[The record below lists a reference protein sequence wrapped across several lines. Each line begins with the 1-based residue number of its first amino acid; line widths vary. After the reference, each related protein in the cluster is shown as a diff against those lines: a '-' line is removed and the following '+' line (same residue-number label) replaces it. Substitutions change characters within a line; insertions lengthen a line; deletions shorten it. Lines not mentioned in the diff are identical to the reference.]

1 MAPFHRRDVEESTGE
16 VLHADEVGVQEQRG
30 SRRHLGVVEDRG
42 VLEAKLRE
50 RHVADAQ
57 ILETDI
63 AGEASILMNI
73 QEMSTAIQ
81 YRLPV
86 KIFILNNEYMGMVR
100 QWQEL
105 LHDKNY
111 SESYTEALPDFVKL
125 AEAYGAVGIRAKTPD
140 ELDEKIKEMINTDK
154 PVIFD
159 CVVDKV
165 ENCYPMI
172 PSGKPHNQMLL
183 GPEDEKEE
191 VSDEGKTL
199 V

>member
-1 MAPFHRRDVEESTGE
+1 MGYGLPA
-16 VLHADEVGVQEQRG
+16 AVGVQVAQPG
-30 SRRHLGVVEDRG
+30 
-42 VLEAKLRE
+42 KL
-50 RHVADAQ
+50 V
-57 ILETDI
+57 IDI
-63 AGEASILMNI
+63 AGEASVLMTI
-73 QEMSTAIQ
+73 QEMSTAVQ
-81 YRLPV
+81 YRLPI
-86 KIFILNNEYMGMVR
+86 KIFIINNKYMGMVR

-111 SESYTEALPDFVKL
+111 SESYSEALPDFVKL
-125 AEAYGAVGIRAKTPD
+125 AEAYGCIGIRASKPS
-140 ELDEKIKEMINTDK
+140 ELDEKIKEMINTDR

-159 CVVDKV
+159 CVVDQQ

-183 GPEDEKEE
+183 GPQDEKEE

>member
-1 MAPFHRRDVEESTGE
+1 
-16 VLHADEVGVQEQRG
+16 
-30 SRRHLGVVEDRG
+30 
-42 VLEAKLRE
+42 
-50 RHVADAQ
+50 
-57 ILETDI
+57 
-63 AGEASILMNI
+63 MNTW
-73 QEMSTAIQ
+73 EWCVNGKN
-81 YRLPV
+81 Y
-86 KIFILNNEYMGMVR
+86 
-100 QWQEL
+100 

-125 AEAYGAVGIRAKTPD
+125 AEAYGATGIRAKTPD
-140 ELDEKIKEMINTDK
+140 ELDEKIKEMINIDK

-191 VSDEGKTL
+191 VSDEGKTFSL
-199 V
+199 MPNQNQLIANQQNLEKRIII

>member
-1 MAPFHRRDVEESTGE
+1 
-16 VLHADEVGVQEQRG
+16 
-30 SRRHLGVVEDRG
+30 
-42 VLEAKLRE
+42 
-50 RHVADAQ
+50 
-57 ILETDI
+57 
-63 AGEASILMNI
+63 
-73 QEMSTAIQ
+73 
-81 YRLPV
+81 
-86 KIFILNNEYMGMVR
+86 MGMVR

-125 AEAYGAVGIRAKTPD
+125 AEAYGAIGIRAKKPD
-140 ELDEKIKEMINTDK
+140 ELDEKIKEMINSDQ

-159 CVVDKV
+159 CLVDKQ

-183 GPEDEKEE
+183 GPEDEKD

>member
-1 MAPFHRRDVEESTGE
+1 
-16 VLHADEVGVQEQRG
+16 
-30 SRRHLGVVEDRG
+30 
-42 VLEAKLRE
+42 
-50 RHVADAQ
+50 
-57 ILETDI
+57 
-63 AGEASILMNI
+63 
-73 QEMSTAIQ
+73 
-81 YRLPV
+81 
-86 KIFILNNEYMGMVR
+86 MGMVR

-111 SESYTEALPDFVKL
+111 SESYTEAVPDFVKL
-125 AEAYGAVGIRAKTPD
+125 AEAYGAVGIRAKTTG
-140 ELDEKIKEMINTDK
+140 ELDEKIKEMINTDR

-159 CVVDKV
+159 CVVDKA